1 MVLDVLR
8 VLSQEGA
15 NIITME
21 VAPGVINVK
30 FTGVDAAGALRLE
43 ESLRSLPDIYGL
55 REIEVLPH
63 EERERQLKAVLD
75 SVSEGII
82 AVDKRGMITT
92 LNPVAEQILQVNR
105 QKAIGQHLANVVPA
119 DVPMLRIL
127 ETGQGY
133 NNKEI
138 ILATKRG
145 RSHYITTGRAIKDER
160 GETVG
165 AVAALKDMSEV
176 RELVFSL
183 TRPPVI
189 TFSDIIYASGAMG
202 RVVEMAKMV
211 ARGNSTILIRG
222 ESGTGKELFARAIH
236 TAGPRRRR
244 PFVALNC
251 AALPDA
257 LVESELFGYEEGAFT
272 GAKRGGK
279 QGLFEL
285 AHQGTIFLDEI
296 GELSPHLQVK
306 LLRVLQENKVR
317 RVGGREEIPVDVRV
331 IAATNRNLEEMVRK
345 GDFREELYYRL
356 NVIPLYIP
364 PLRDRMED
372 LPVLVEN
379 CLQKFNRVL
388 KKKVKRIHPQVL
400 ERFRR
405 HSWPGNVR
413 ELENVL
419 ERAMNL
425 VEGDEIRP
433 EHIFIEDLTTP
444 GFGFHQIAGHS
455 LKELKEQLERE
466 VISRM
471 LAKYGAARPAARA
484 LGISHT
490 ALLRKIKKYNLRS
503 LLET

>member
-1 MVLDVLR
+1 
-8 VLSQEGA
+8 
-15 NIITME
+15 ME

-317 RVGGREEIPVDVRV
+317 RVGENKVRRVGGREEIPVDVRV

>member
-1 MVLDVLR
+1 
-8 VLSQEGA
+8 
-15 NIITME
+15 ME

-30 FTGVDAAGALRLE
+30 FTGVDVGGVLRLE
-43 ESLRSLPDIYGL
+43 KNLRSLPDVYRL

-92 LNPVAEQILQVNR
+92 LNPVGEQILQVNR
-105 QKAIGQHLANVVPA
+105 ERAIGRHLSEVVPA
-119 DVPMLRIL
+119 DLPMLRIL

-138 ILATKRG
+138 ILTTKRG

-183 TRPPVI
+183 TRPPAI
-189 TFSDIIYASGAMG
+189 TFSDIIYASEAMA

-236 TAGPRRRR
+236 AAGPRRRK

-272 GAKRGGK
+272 GARRGGK

-364 PLRDRMED
+364 PLRERLED
-372 LPVLVEN
+372 LPALVEN

-388 KKKVKRIHPQVL
+388 KKRVKRVHPRVL
-400 ERFRR
+400 ERFRQ
-405 HSWPGNVR
+405 HTWPGNVR

-425 VEGDEIRP
+425 VEGEVIRP
-433 EHIFIEDLTTP
+433 EHIIIEDLSAP
-444 GFGFHQIAGHS
+444 GSGHQEISGAS

-466 VISRM
+466 VIARM

-490 ALLRKIKKYNLRS
+490 ALLRKIEKYQLRK